1 MYSKSAMGGSTDP
14 YINVIFTPIQGD
26 ESQIVSLVIFGWED
40 VLDVGIPDQ
49 YGLVIL
55 P

>member
-1 MYSKSAMGGSTDP
+1 MGGSTDP